1 MRHFMSVVR
10 ETLFFRSVRIISQ
23 LINGKNTKE
32 KVVLINVYCC
42 KQFHSETFCI
52 YWIVRRLWNS
62 FHGVINTA
70 GMWNIKY
77 KLRFATFHQ
86 YILKYVLTLHRKNSV
101 KFWNVRRLWNLF
113 HGNEGDTENIEHWIQ
128 YTSHFT
134 RNYFVHE
141 CPSSLKF
148 ISRPS
153 NRCRIVK
160 YDRNFIMN

>member
-101 KFWNVRRLWNLF
+101 KFEMSVVCEIYFTTMKETLKILNIEYNTPHSSHGIILYMNVRRL
-113 HGNEGDTENIEHWIQ
+113 
-128 YTSHFT
+128 
-134 RNYFVHE
+134 
-141 CPSSLKF
+141 
-148 ISRPS
+148 
-153 NRCRIVK
+153 
-160 YDRNFIMN
+160 